1 MNFRKMATSRLH
13 VGLGEDGRVGSKT
26 TRIQPPGGMSH
37 INSEMVAVDNKEVV
51 KQFNRVLKPPG
62 GGSSSAESVF
72 SDGASVVSSGST
84 AGSSMASSPNES
96 RASSTS
102 PKTPAKKY
110 HMKSNFELGD
120 EQPVVPTVNTPR
132 KKSSRPSIDPL
143 NGEVIGQRSTPAPKR
158 IENLPKLEPT
168 PAPAQTRRV
177 PPGGYTTPLW

>member
-1 MNFRKMATSRLH
+1 MRPHRPIYQPAEDCLLKSRYCKPAVTS
-13 VGLGEDGRVGSKT
+13 
-26 TRIQPPGGMSH
+26 
-37 INSEMVAVDNKEVV
+37 V
-51 KQFNRVLKPPG
+51 KNYLNHHHELRADLDFFPDQFNRVLKPPG

-132 KKSSRPSIDPL
+132 KKSSRPSSKKS
-143 NGEVIGQRSTPAPKR
+143 ERQ
-158 IENLPKLEPT
+158 E
-168 PAPAQTRRV
+168 
-177 PPGGYTTPLW
+177 

>member
-1 MNFRKMATSRLH
+1 M
-13 VGLGEDGRVGSKT
+13 
-26 TRIQPPGGMSH
+26 
-37 INSEMVAVDNKEVV
+37 
-51 KQFNRVLKPPG
+51 
-62 GGSSSAESVF
+62 F

-132 KKSSRPSIDPL
+132 KKSSRPSSKKSKNEIIEIIKL
-143 NGEVIGQRSTPAPKR
+143 AKGSGQLRR
-158 IENLPKLEPT
+158 FHNLYEEKNFCSATKKLLKNCSV
-168 PAPAQTRRV
+168 AQKLFNT
-177 PPGGYTTPLW
+177 GGIILCLFDGLITPLVFETILILIG